1 MNKINVVLVGCGFFG
16 QQLASG
22 FTKAGAKLLGVTDV
36 SMSFAENLAEKFNT
50 QAYTDID
57 TLLNETK
64 PDLVLIATPNYA
76 HKIPALIALKHQCDV
91 FIETPLSIHQTDA
104 EEILTVAKQNGRKV
118 FVGHL
123 LRALPGLIKA
133 KQILQEGTLGKITVA
148 RATRQRWID
157 SFQDKNW
164 WKNDVNL
171 TGGKLF
177 NEIHE
182 LDLLCW
188 LLGDVKSVYAQSTN
202 RSHNDT
208 PDNHDII
215 QLLLQFESG
224 VFASLEMGTAY
235 RLHEW
240 GITIHGELGALVVN
254 FFTSTM
260 TLTLANGTREQFH
273 LYNEFEADL
282 SLRESGK
289 GTQKYNLPTTLSPLW
304 LSRAVEIESEMVI
317 QSLLNKSE
325 NCLLSSNVLNAVIV
339 ASAAKKS
346 MQTKQLIQLD

>member
-1 MNKINVVLVGCGFFG
+1 MKKINIALIGCGFFG
-16 QQLASG
+16 QQLALG
-22 FTKAGAKLLGVTDV
+22 FTKVGANLLGVTDL
-36 SMSFAENLAEKFNT
+36 SMNAAELLAEKLNT
-50 QAYTDID
+50 TAYVDIE
-57 TLLNETK
+57 TLLQNTK

-76 HKIPALIALKHQCDV
+76 HKIPAIVALKHNCHI
-91 FIETPLSIHQTDA
+91 FIETPFSIHQADC
-104 EEILTVAKQNGRKV
+104 EEILSLAQAYNKRV
-118 FVGHL
+118 FIGHL
-123 LRALPGLIKA
+123 LRELPGLKQA
-133 KQILQEGTLGKITVA
+133 KKIIESNKLGKITVA

-188 LLGDVKSVYAQSTN
+188 LLGKVASVYAQSTN

-240 GITIHGELGALVVN
+240 GISIHGELGALVIN

-260 TLTLANGTREQFH
+260 TLSLSDGSREQFN

-289 GTQKYNLPTTLSPLW
+289 ATQKYNLPHTLCPLW
-304 LSRAVEIESEMVI
+304 LTRAVEIEAESVI
-317 QSLLNKSE
+317 GHLLDKDKE
-325 NCLLSSNVLNAVIV
+325 CTLDEKNVDAIIV

-346 MQTKQLIQLD
+346 IQEKKLITL